1 MSTHSSLVEQLRAHA
16 IRITPQRVA
25 IAQAIDRMQ
34 GHFTADD
41 VCAAV
46 KRINPQVNLATI
58 YRTLELLVS
67 MDLATEAHLGGGS
80 MHFALRTHADHHHAL
95 CRNCGE
101 SFEFDAHLLDSFQQE
116 MRARYGFAPE
126 AHHVVVFGLCS
137 NCRSLPTGNRLRA
150 SYARTLHA
158 SD

>member
-1 MSTHSSLVEQLRAHA
+1 MGTHNSLVEHLRTRG

-25 IAQAIDRMQ
+25 IAQAIDTMQ
-34 GHFTADD
+34 GHFTAED

-46 KRINPQVNLATI
+46 KGINPQVNLATI

-80 MHFALRTHADHHHAL
+80 MHFALSTHADHHHAY
-95 CRNCGE
+95 CRGCGE
-101 SFEFDAHLLDSFQQE
+101 SFEFDPHLLDAFLHE
-116 MRARYGFAPE
+116 MRARYGFAVE
-126 AHHVVVFGLCS
+126 AHHMVLFGWCA
-137 NCRSLPTGNRLRA
+137 NCRSLPVGSRLRLA
-150 SYARTLHA
+150 SSRTLHA

>member
-1 MSTHSSLVEQLRAHA
+1 MGTHSSLVEQLRARA
-16 IRITPQRVA
+16 VRITPQRVA

-80 MHFALRTHADHHHAL
+80 MHFALRTHADHHHAI
-95 CRNCGE
+95 CRGCGE
-101 SFEFDAHLLDSFQQE
+101 SFEFDPHLLDPFQQE

-126 AHHVVVFGLCS
+126 AHHMIVFGWCT
-137 NCRSLPTGNRLRA
+137 NCRSLPIGSRLRLG
-150 SYARTLHA
+150 YLGVQHA